1 MRAWIARDKNGM
13 LFIYTQPPSINPIR
27 KDVYMVVNG
36 DFLPIDKNLFPEVTF
51 ENSPQAVE
59 IKLENDNER

>member
-1 MRAWIARDKNGM
+1 MRAWIARDRDG

-27 KDVYMVVNG
+27 KDVYMVIDG